1 MFGLDY
7 EVAEE
12 GLLGWSEMMPWK
24 KKNSTMSFKLRFNLV
39 MMHDNFKVLV

>member
-12 GLLGWSEMMPWK
+12 SLLGWSEMMPWK
-24 KKNSTMSFKLRFNLV
+24 KKNKKKQHNV
-39 MMHDNFKVLV
+39 IQIKIQPCNDA